1 MPKLIT
7 VVPAT
12 PGQIVQIISVANRN
26 GERPTEGDV
35 VVEAHPVIAWA
46 VYEGNV
52 SLWLEPLMLEGEGA
66 DSTMWHVM
74 PDGRL
79 CLPDDQSVETLDQ
92 ARSETLQ
99 RAQEKW
105 DRKQDDL
112 AG

>member
-1 MPKLIT
+1 
-7 VVPAT
+7 
-12 PGQIVQIISVANRN
+12 
-26 GERPTEGDV
+26 
-35 VVEAHPVIAWA
+35 
-46 VYEGNV
+46 
-52 SLWLEPLMLEGEGA
+52 MLEGEGA